1 MTFGYFYV
9 CVCVCVC
16 ARVCVHVQ
24 GDSCDV
30 REKRR
35 GARGGGER
43 SDRDDVQRER
53 GNERGR
59 GGGAAR
65 VTSAAAAAACSPFKA
80 GGGPTDGQTA
90 AGL

>member
-1 MTFGYFYV
+1 MTFGYFYNS
-9 CVCVCVC
+9 VC
-16 ARVCVHVQ
+16 ARVHVQ
-24 GDSCDV
+24 GESCDV
-30 REKRR
+30 REKRT

-53 GNERGR
+53 GNERGT

-65 VTSAAAAAACSPFKA
+65 VTSPAAAAAASSPFKA

-90 AGL
+90 ARL